1 MPEQWTSSLTAKS
14 RRLKERQKGTKKL
27 WTPDSHVGG
36 EVCGKIMVYNMKRD
50 QKKGDREKSR
60 KKRKRE
66 RESKRLKKYNS
77 KKEEFNIFDHIT
89 RACLKILFVL
99 VHAQL
104 FPFNTIFQYLFPR
117 FKLAFSPIL
126 YKFIVWAFCLSPFLF
141 WVQVKTSPYR
151 YIFICGVYSRV
162 GSVG

>member
-1 MPEQWTSSLTAKS
+1 MWRWCLSNETAVLQLRVEGS
-14 RRLKERQKGTKKL
+14 RRGKRGQRNSEHLTHTWVEKL
-27 WTPDSHVGG
+27 V
-36 EVCGKIMVYNMKRD
+36 
-50 QKKGDREKSR
+50 EKSWYITR
-60 KKRKRE
+60 KGIKRRGTEKKERE
-66 RESKRLKKYNS
+66 RESKMLKKYNS
-77 KKEEFNIFDHIT
+77 KKEEFSIFDHIT
-89 RACLKILFVL
+89 RACLNILFVL